1 MNTVVRT
8 HKSLAHSY
16 SKFFSTSP
24 FEEKSFWIWTNPLWS
39 HWSEICNSICSFGGT
54 QLKSLT
60 IYGIL
65 LLVTGLLTLCLLFR
79 WSLPNLFF
87 NTDFKRVVSTHAKG
101 SAQCAV
107 LNSTTV
113 KKNQAHT
120 KKPKSLPDYPGI
132 CLPCGRSSLGWV
144 WICSSVFCSHMNR
157 TQPQSFHTTWPSWAR
172 HEPWYFLIWSRR
184 EELSFLLEIKSW
196 VPTWLALWY
205 LDVIF
210 YAYSPVYN
218 MFIHTHIILGK
229 DTMSFKPFISVGK
242 EVSRLI
248 WKPIQVT
255 RASLSC
261 TTSWYDCAHNL
272 FPWALFLICDKR
284 SSSITLKII
293 GLGESCILYHS
304 SRRARWRKCSFITN
318 NLPLPQIT
326 WLACTLF
333 QICF

>member
-1 MNTVVRT
+1 M
-8 HKSLAHSY
+8 L
-16 SKFFSTSP
+16 TS
-24 FEEKSFWIWTNPLWS
+24 NL
-39 HWSEICNSICSFGGT
+39 FGK
-54 QLKSLT
+54 LK
-60 IYGIL
+60 
-65 LLVTGLLTLCLLFR
+65 
-79 WSLPNLFF
+79 WEQKPLPNLFF

-205 LDVIF
+205 LELD
-210 YAYSPVYN
+210 S
-218 MFIHTHIILGK
+218 H
-229 DTMSFKPFISVGK
+229 
-242 EVSRLI
+242 
-248 WKPIQVT
+248 QV
-255 RASLSC
+255 RGR
-261 TTSWYDCAHNL
+261 DQREGGRIN
-272 FPWALFLICDKR
+272 
-284 SSSITLKII
+284 
-293 GLGESCILYHS
+293 
-304 SRRARWRKCSFITN
+304 
-318 NLPLPQIT
+318 
-326 WLACTLF
+326 
-333 QICF
+333 